1 MRCPNCGGKGYS
13 RKTRTLEWRC
23 RSCGDEWNQP
33 GGTDPMVEEL
43 LHSIGMNE
51 SDIRDIN
58 LEYDLD
64 QLDVDYTESEVLQL
78 IGKDDWS
85 ELEKGDLGGSMGLA
99 VVVREDGFLI
109 VALRF
114 TDAFSST
121 FLNLGDVL
129 EAIQLSDDTYGLIR
143 IIERGPLR
151 GGSPNALRPK
161 AGIIRSIFDK
171 LQRFGRR

>member
-1 MRCPNCGGKGYS
+1 MPLGLSNWPSPDPKVP
-13 RKTRTLEWRC
+13 
-23 RSCGDEWNQP
+23 QP
-33 GGTDPMVEEL
+33 MMKFPLVEEL

-78 IGKDDWS
+78 IGKDGWS

-121 FLNLGDVL
+121 FPNLGDVF
-129 EAIQLSDDTYGLIR
+129 EAKYFSDDTYGLIR

-151 GGSPNALRPK
+151 GGGSNALRPK
-161 AGIIRSIFDK
+161 GGIIRSIFDK
-171 LQRFGRR
+171 FQRLGQR

>member
-1 MRCPNCGGKGYS
+1 M
-13 RKTRTLEWRC
+13 
-23 RSCGDEWNQP
+23 
-33 GGTDPMVEEL
+33 
-43 LHSIGMNE
+43 
-51 SDIRDIN
+51 
-58 LEYDLD
+58 D
-64 QLDVDYTESEVLQL
+64 QLDVDYTESEVLRL

-99 VVVREDGFLI
+99 VVVREEGFLI

-114 TDAFSST
+114 TDALSST

-129 EAIQLSDDTYGLIR
+129 EAKQLSDDTYGLIR

-151 GGSPNALRPK
+151 AGSSNVLRPK
-161 AGIIRSIFDK
+161 AGIIRSIFDT

>member
-43 LHSIGMNE
+43 LHSIGMKE

-58 LEYDLD
+58 LEHDWD
-64 QLDVDYTESEVLQL
+64 QLDVDYTETEVLQL
-78 IGKDDWS
+78 IGRDDWS
-85 ELEKGDLGGSMGLA
+85 ELEEGDLGGSMDLA

-109 VALRF
+109 VAVRF
-114 TDAFSST
+114 TDALSSI

-129 EAIQLSDDTYGLIR
+129 EAKQLSDDTYGLIR
-143 IIERGPLR
+143 IIERGPMHW
-151 GGSPNALRPK
+151 SSSNALRTK
-161 AGIIRSIFDK
+161 TGIIRSIFDK
-171 LQRFGRR
+171 FQRFGRR